1 MTEALREVQID
12 LLLEERLT
20 EARLEGQT
28 DLLRKELIDLP
39 TAPLGGGAAGGAAD
53 RSG

>member
-28 DLLRKELIDLP
+28 DLL